1 MEIISNDGEIARRAA
16 CCYTGANYEKEQ
28 GERLMAFNAPFW
40 SPSGA
45 SAILF
50 DWDGVIADTHLDFS
64 DIRNKYYGERRAML
78 LEDACTLALEQS
90 EALMRDLEE
99 LEVEGGRSA
108 TLVPGVDKI
117 LQWVEAARIPWAV
130 VSRNCRKSILT
141 AAETIGL
148 QLPSVLMSRDDFSPV
163 KPDPRML
170 REACR
175 RIGVSPAQSLL
186 IGDYIY
192 DMMGARRAG
201 MRGVLV
207 RAERGDGWDEWL
219 ECAYSGMG
227 ELYDELLDPTDMIPW
242 EYQDTAERYGAD
254 FLGRIHRL
262 FLPLPPRPRPTLD
275 AWTARAASLGVGGFV
290 IGDEIFTPNMWKENT
305 SLDIACAGMPL
316 RETITCFIRDRWP
329 FASVVRGESA
339 ICPPADADGLPGF
352 LSGFAGA

>member
-1 MEIISNDGEIARRAA
+1 
-16 CCYTGANYEKEQ
+16 
-28 GERLMAFNAPFW
+28 MAFNAPFW

-50 DWDGVIADTHLDFS
+50 DWDGIIADTRLDFS
-64 DIRNKYYGERRAML
+64 GVRSKYYGERRSML
-78 LEDACTLALEQS
+78 LEDACTLAPERR

-99 LEVEGGRSA
+99 LEVAGARNA
-108 TLVPGVDKI
+108 ALVPGIDKI
-117 LQWVEAARIPWAV
+117 LEWVGAARVPWAV

-148 QLPSVLMSRDDFSPV
+148 KLPPVLLSRDDFSPA

-175 RIGVSPAQSLL
+175 RIGVPPAQSLL

-207 RAERGDGWDEWL
+207 RAARGRGWDEWL
-219 ECAYSGMG
+219 ECVYSGMD

-242 EYQDTAERYGAD
+242 EYQDTAERYGRD
-254 FLGRIHRL
+254 FLARVHKL
-262 FLPLPPRPRPTLD
+262 FLPLPTRPRPTLD

-290 IGDEIFTPNMWKENT
+290 IGDEIFTPNMWKENP
-305 SLDIACAGMPL
+305 SLDIAFAGLPL
-316 RETITCFIRDRWP
+316 ADTIARFIRDRWP
-329 FASVVRGESA
+329 FASVARGGESG
-339 ICPPADADGLPGF
+339 ICPPADADALPGF
-352 LSGFAGA
+352 LSGFAEP